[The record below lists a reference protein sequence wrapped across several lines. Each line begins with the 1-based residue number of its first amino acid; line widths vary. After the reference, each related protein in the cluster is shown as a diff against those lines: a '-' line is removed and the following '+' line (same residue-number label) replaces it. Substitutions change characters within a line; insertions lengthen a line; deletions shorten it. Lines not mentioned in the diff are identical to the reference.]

1 MKRLGLSLLVATLV
15 LPAAA
20 LAGARSAGD
29 GTLVVRDANAKVDIA
44 KSRGTIFGHLG
55 KGWLKV
61 TDFNPEDSRD
71 PEVNG
76 AKMSYPLN
84 ASGSTWFYKG
94 ADIRFRFFG
103 GRYSITV
110 YGSGIDLS
118 AVGKGTVTLSGLTTV
133 TDAAYGTY
141 AVDGH
146 KFAPIQ
152 LLPTVD
158 TFGTPP
164 PASP

>member
-1 MKRLGLSLLVATLV
+1 MKRLGLSLLVAALV

-20 LAGARSAGD
+20 LAGVRAAGD
-29 GTLVVRDANAKVDIA
+29 GTLVVKDANANVEIKNG
-44 KSRGTIFGHLG
+44 RGTIFGHLD

-61 TDFNPEDSRD
+61 TDYNQGDSRD

-76 AKMSYPLN
+76 AEVSYPANL
-84 ASGSTWFYKG
+84 SGSTWMYRG
-94 ADIRFRFFG
+94 TDIRFRFFG

-110 YGSGIDLS
+110 GGLGIDVS
-118 AVGKGTVTLSGLTTV
+118 AVGKGTVTLKGNPAV
-133 TDAAYGTY
+133 VDGDYGTF

-158 TFGTPP
+158 TFGTPS

>member
-1 MKRLGLSLLVATLV
+1 MKRLGLSLLVAALV

-20 LAGARSAGD
+20 LAGARAAGD
-29 GTLVVRDANAKVDIA
+29 GTLVVRDANAKVEIKNA
-44 KSRGTIFGHLG
+44 RGTIFGHLD
-55 KGWLKV
+55 KGWLQV
-61 TDFNPEDSRD
+61 TDYNQDDSRD
-71 PEVNG
+71 PEVNN
-76 AKMSYPLN
+76 AKTSWPVN
-84 ASGSTWFYKG
+84 ANGSTWRYRG

-110 YGSGIDLS
+110 YGSGIDVS

-133 TDAAYGTY
+133 TDSDYGTY

-158 TFGTPP
+158 TFGFT
-164 PASP
+164 SP

>member
-1 MKRLGLSLLVATLV
+1 MKRLCLSLLVATLV

-20 LAGARSAGD
+20 LAGARAAGD
-29 GTLVVRDANAKVDIA
+29 GTLVVRDANAKVEITKA
-44 KSRGTIFGHLG
+44 RGTIFGHLD

-61 TDFNPEDSRD
+61 TDYNQDDSRD

-76 AKMSYPLN
+76 AKASWPLN

-94 ADIRFRFFG
+94 TDIRFRFFG

-110 YGSGIDLS
+110 GGFGIDIS
-118 AVGKGTVTLSGLTTV
+118 AVGKGTVTLTGNTAV
-133 TDAAYGTY
+133 TDGDYGSF
-141 AVDGH
+141 AVDGQ
-146 KFAPIQ
+146 KFTPIQ

-158 TFGTPP
+158 TFGP
-164 PASP
+164 

>member
-20 LAGARSAGD
+20 LAGARGAGD
-29 GTLVVRDANAKVDIA
+29 GTLVVRDANAKVEI
-44 KSRGTIFGHLG
+44 KNGRGTIFGHLD

-61 TDFNPEDSRD
+61 TDYNQDDSRD

-76 AKMSYPLN
+76 AKTSYPAN
-84 ASGSTWFYKG
+84 ASGSTWIYKG

-103 GRYSITV
+103 GRYSIMV
-110 YGSGIDLS
+110 YGTGIDIS
-118 AVGKGTVTLSGLTTV
+118 AVGKGMVTLQGLTSV
-133 TDAAYGTY
+133 TDGNYGSF

-146 KFAPIQ
+146 KPALIQ

-158 TFGTPP
+158 TFGTL
-164 PASP
+164 ASQ

>member
-1 MKRLGLSLLVATLV
+1 MKRFGLSLLVATLV

-20 LAGARSAGD
+20 LAGARASGD
-29 GTLVVRDANAKVDIA
+29 GTLVVRDANARVEIKNG
-44 KSRGTIFGHLG
+44 RGTIFGHLD

-61 TDFNPEDSRD
+61 TDYNQDDSRD

-76 AKMSYPLN
+76 AKTSYPAN
-84 ASGSTWFYKG
+84 ASGSTWIYKG

-110 YGSGIDLS
+110 YGTGIDIS
-118 AVGKGTVTLSGLTTV
+118 AVGKGIVTLKGDPTV
-133 TDAAYGTY
+133 IDGGYGTY

-146 KFAPIQ
+146 KSAPIQ

-158 TFGTPP
+158 TFGTL
-164 PASP
+164 ASP

>member
-20 LAGARSAGD
+20 LAGARAAGD
-29 GTLVVRDANAKVDIA
+29 GTLVVRDASAKVEIKGA
-44 KSRGTIFGHLG
+44 RGTIFGHLD

-61 TDFNPEDSRD
+61 TDYNQDDSRD
-71 PEVNG
+71 PEVNN
-76 AKMSYPLN
+76 AKTSYPAN
-84 ASGSTWFYKG
+84 PSGSTWFYRG
-94 ADIRFRFFG
+94 TDIRFRFFG

-110 YGSGIDLS
+110 AGNGIDIS
-118 AVGKGTVTLSGLTTV
+118 AVGKGTVTLAGLTTV
-133 TDAAYGTY
+133 ADGNYGTY

-158 TFGTPP
+158 TFGTP
-164 PASP
+164 ASP